1 MTSYFHIAN
10 RLSLCLIFTACCVIA
25 HSAVAEEDV
34 GRWYGSLGLGWNYAK
49 PIEIDDTGGVID
61 YDFGLPAA
69 SFALG
74 FRPVEH
80 WRVELEVSHQENKP
94 EILYFPGSDVEI
106 DTVQSDALKTTSFMM
121 SAIRDFNLGIA
132 FRPYLGVGAGT
143 ANIRSKF
150 TAGDSAG
157 EEFPIIDDETWAFAY
172 QGMVGLTVPVSRSLT
187 LAMEY
192 RYWQAPSP
200 DLEDLAGNAVDGR
213 QTIHSGWFRLNYQP
227 GGYAWNPETVARHP
241 RPEGGRF
248 YVGGSFGGGWATDR
262 DLLGR
267 SGQLDAF
274 SIGPMASAAV
284 GYRLGRR
291 WRLELEGAR
300 RRNDMQIFD
309 TFYDESRTTGDVRA
323 DSLAINAVYRF
334 RPDAAVNPFIG
345 AGAGIARLRYNLDLA
360 TDGSDFISDED
371 STDSTHMFQILLG
384 FDVAL
389 TPRWT
394 VMADYRMWLS
404 GKVTI
409 TPGDTEP
416 VEVTHFVHSMTFGI
430 RYAFDD

>member
-74 FRPVEH
+74 FRPVEK

-132 FRPYLGVGAGT
+132 FRPYLGIGAGT

-157 EEFPIIDDETWAFAY
+157 EEIPIIDDETWAFAY

-241 RPEGGRF
+241 RGICSVDRGNWTPFRS
-248 YVGGSFGGGWATDR
+248 VPWHRPPWVTGSAVAGGWNSKVPDAGMTCR
-262 DLLGR
+262 SSILSMTKAGR
-267 SGQLDAF
+267 RAMSGQTAWP
-274 SIGPMASAAV
+274 ST
-284 GYRLGRR
+284 RC
-291 WRLELEGAR
+291 
-300 RRNDMQIFD
+300 
-309 TFYDESRTTGDVRA
+309 
-323 DSLAINAVYRF
+323 
-334 RPDAAVNPFIG
+334 
-345 AGAGIARLRYNLDLA
+345 
-360 TDGSDFISDED
+360 
-371 STDSTHMFQILLG
+371 TDSDRMPPSTRSS
-384 FDVAL
+384 AL
-389 TPRWT
+389 VPGSPACATTWT
-394 VMADYRMWLS
+394 WPPMEATSSVTRIPPTCFRYCSDSMW
-404 GKVTI
+404 
-409 TPGDTEP
+409 
-416 VEVTHFVHSMTFGI
+416 
-430 RYAFDD
+430 R